1 MKKSIWFLV
10 VTFSI
15 LFCCPIAAQQ
25 LESLGYNSQAI
36 NYEHQAEKAFG
47 VIPALLDSKVQGI
60 VESAIYTAIEVRKYY
75 PSADYTDMIGKLN
88 RIAEANPDPSTR
100 AKAYL
105 AGICL
110 SSSDIMEV
118 EPDHGSYEHDY
129 IYKQITEQLENQVLA
144 HK

>member
-1 MKKSIWFLV
+1 MKKSTWSFA

-15 LFCCPIAAQQ
+15 LFSCSIAAQQ
-25 LESLGYNSQAI
+25 LGSLSYNSQAI

-60 VESAIYTAIEVRKYY
+60 VESAVYTAIEVRKYY
-75 PSADYTDMIGKLN
+75 PSADYTEMIEKLN
-88 RIAEANPDPSTR
+88 RIAEKNPDPSIR
-100 AKAYL
+100 LEAYL
-105 AGICL
+105 AGIYL
-110 SSSDIMEV
+110 SSNNIMDV

-129 IYKQITEQLENQVLA
+129 LYKQIMEQLENKVLA